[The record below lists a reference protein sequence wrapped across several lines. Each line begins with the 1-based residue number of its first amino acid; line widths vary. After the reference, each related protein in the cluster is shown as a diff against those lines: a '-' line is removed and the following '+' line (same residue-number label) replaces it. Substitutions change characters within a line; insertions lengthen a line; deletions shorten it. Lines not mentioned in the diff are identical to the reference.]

1 MDQAVFGWSIQEFYR
16 KYRNQELIV
25 NRNYQRKLVW
35 NTQEKSLLI
44 DSIVKQYPI
53 PLILLAEK
61 EIDGKRCY
69 EILDGMQRLNA
80 IFGFIENEFACND
93 CFFDVEQFTRAKK
106 YAQEGVFSYNPNTA
120 KLSSDDCANFL
131 DYNLPV
137 TVYSST
143 NEDNVFEIFGRINS
157 GGKHLSSQEQR
168 QAGVISQFTSLIRK
182 LSAEIRGDVSYD
194 SLALTKMPEISIENK
209 VCDHKTGI
217 IAEDVFW
224 VKYGIISVQG
234 LKDSEDEE
242 FLVDIAI
249 SVLKKEPF
257 ARSKESLD
265 EAYKKNSSL
274 SNEIQYALIQ
284 YGECELIADIK
295 NIISVF
301 ASMLDE
307 ICPKDEQNRYL
318 INLFNDGKG
327 SSIKHDFYAI
337 FMALYELLVKEQ
349 KSPSNIKAI
358 FDAMTGLHG
367 KIKVDTHYVR
377 ASDRENNIGI
387 VKGLIQKFFVQKE
400 PSALTHGPGL
410 ILDFE
415 NSIRRSKIE
424 TNHYEFKQGI
434 LRLDSDR
441 KEDVELEE
449 KILETIC
456 GIANIKRN
464 TKGYL
469 YIGVADKEADA
480 DRIKQLDLICPINL
494 ANTFIVGID
503 REAKIL
509 GLKTED
515 YCKKIVALIKGSKL
529 SDNLKD
535 QIINDFDVILYH
547 GLSVIRIV
555 ICGQE
560 DLSYFDD
567 KVFVRQFSSTVELKT
582 AAKIIEFGKLYA
594 KE

>member
-16 KYRNQELIV
+16 RYRNQELIV

-35 NTQEKSLLI
+35 SAYEKSLLI

-61 EIDGKRCY
+61 EVDGKRCY

-80 IFGFIENEFACND
+80 IFGFIENEFSCND
-93 CFFDVEQFTRAKK
+93 CYFDVEQFTRAKQ
-106 YAQEGVFSYNPNTA
+106 YAQEGIFSYDTNTI
-120 KLSSDDCANFL
+120 KLSADDCANFL

-143 NEDNVFEIFGRINS
+143 KEDNIFEIFGRINS

-168 QAGVISQFTSLIRK
+168 QAGVISPFTSLIRK
-182 LSAEIRGDVSYD
+182 LAAEIRGDVSYD
-194 SLALTKMPEISIENK
+194 SLSLTKMPEISIENRL
-209 VCDHKTGI
+209 CSNRTGI

-224 VKYGIISVQG
+224 VKYGIINIQG
-234 LKDSEDEE
+234 LKNSEDEE
-242 FLVDIAI
+242 YLVDIAI
-249 SVLKKEPF
+249 SILKKEPF

-265 EAYKKNSSL
+265 EAYQKDSTL
-274 SNEIQYALIQ
+274 SNEIQYALKQ
-284 YGECELIADIK
+284 YGENELISDIK

-301 ASMLDE
+301 VSMLDE
-307 ICPKDEQNRYL
+307 ICPKDETNRYL
-318 INLFNDGKG
+318 INLFNQGKG

-349 KSPSNIKAI
+349 KSPSDIVNIFKS
-358 FDAMTGLHG
+358 MSGLHS
-367 KIKVDTHYVR
+367 KIKVDTHYVK
-377 ASDRENNIGI
+377 SEDRVNNIGI

-400 PSALTHGPGL
+400 PSVLTHGPGL
-410 ILDFE
+410 IIDFE

-434 LRLDSDR
+434 LRLDSVR

-469 YIGVADKEADA
+469 YIGIADKKADA
-480 DRIKQLDLICPINL
+480 DRIKLLDSICPISL
-494 ANTFIVGID
+494 ADTFIVGID
-503 REAKIL
+503 REANVL

-515 YCKKIVALIKGSKL
+515 YCKKILSLIKESKL
-529 SDNLKD
+529 SDNLKN
-535 QIINDFDVILYH
+535 QIINDFDVISYH

-555 ICGQE
+555 ITAQK
-560 DLSYFDD
+560 DVSYLND
-567 KVFVRQFSSTVELKT
+567 KVFIREFSSTKELT
-582 AAKIIEFGKLYA
+582 SAAKIIELQKFYA
-594 KE
+594 QE